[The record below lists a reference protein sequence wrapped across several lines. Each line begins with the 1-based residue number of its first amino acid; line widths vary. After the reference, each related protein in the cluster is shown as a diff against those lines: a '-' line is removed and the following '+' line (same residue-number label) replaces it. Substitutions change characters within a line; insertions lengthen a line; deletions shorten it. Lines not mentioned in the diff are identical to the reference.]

1 MPYIEQNEKNDFYS
15 ILRSSHLP
23 EEDFEL
29 QEINT
34 ADPKS
39 DETDPLQGYVMV
51 TRKSTHVAKEYPLEL
66 DVAWVMR
73 FKRDLDG
80 GRFG

>member
-1 MPYIEQNEKNDFYS
+1 MPLIEQGETMHFYS
-15 ILRSSHLP
+15 ILRSGRLL
-23 EEDFEL
+23 ETDFER

-39 DETDPLQGYVMV
+39 DQIDPLQGYVRV
-51 TRKSTHVAKEYPLEL
+51 LRKSTHIAKDYPLQC
-66 DVAWVMR
+66 DVAWVLR
-73 FKRDLDG
+73 LKKDLDG